1 MKLLCAT
8 AALLVTTTVHAAAA
22 AHNNNNVQY
31 APYLLFSAP
40 DDEPAASCTAE
51 ELTMVMDTLQAAI
64 PGTGLAPQALV
75 DNVQF
80 CSSFAQG
87 SYCEE
92 PTESTTAKKKDP
104 SSLRAS
110 SVVAR
115 GLAFVNPY
123 CIFSGTG
130 KCSVKKF
137 NAVAPPASALPAA
150 VLPNTTNATT
160 AAAAAATN
168 ATTPATS
175 NRTGGGRLLPMT
187 FDQLCKFGGTGKCT
201 VKKFNAVAP
210 PPPSSLPAAPP
221 LAALNGT
228 TTNTTGIATNATTTA
243 NNRTLQHAAAQ
254 EATPPLLHHHD
265 RRALNGNGPWCKW
278 MGIGCTGPNYE
289 SGTNNNTLRHLTG
302 AQEATPPPLHNYDR
316 RALNGNG
323 PWCKWMGI
331 GCTGPNYEK
340 GANNNTLRHLTVV
353 GDHDDTLCDA
363 EFAALDAALLQ
374 LLPEVS
380 SSSSC
385 RSLLQAPRVQHC
397 LVVV

>member
-1 MKLLCAT
+1 LTENWKWSVDENFAEESCNTESVGTTVVDVWCLIGVGHGLGGRRMKFLCAT
-8 AALLVTTTVHAAAA
+8 TAAAAALLVTVHAAAA
-22 AHNNNNVQY
+22 HNVQY
-31 APYLLFSAP
+31 APYLLFSNHN
-40 DDEPAASCTAE
+40 DHAASCTAE

-92 PTESTTAKKKDP
+92 PETTAPKDT
-104 SSLRAS
+104 SSLRA

-137 NAVAPPASALPAA
+137 NAVAPPALPAASALPAA
-150 VLPNTTNATT
+150 LPNTNATT
-160 AAAAAATN
+160 ASAATN
-168 ATTPATS
+168 ATTPAAANAS
-175 NRTGGGRLLPMT
+175 NNRTGGRLLAMT
-187 FDQLCKFGGTGKCT
+187 FDQLCKFGGTGKCS

-210 PPPSSLPAAPP
+210 PPLSSLP

-228 TTNTTGIATNATTTA
+228 LTNATTVIATNNA
-243 NNRTLQHAAAQ
+243 TTTNRTLHATQ
-254 EATPPLLHHHD
+254 EATPPL
-265 RRALNGNGPWCKW
+265 
-278 MGIGCTGPNYE
+278 
-289 SGTNNNTLRHLTG
+289 
-302 AQEATPPPLHNYDR
+302 HNHDR

-340 GANNNTLRHLTVV
+340 GTNNNTLRHLTVV
-353 GDHDDTLCDA
+353 GDNDHTLCDA
-363 EFAALDAALLQ
+363 EFAALDAALLE
-374 LLPEVS
+374 LLPQVS
-380 SSSSC
+380 SSPSC
-385 RSLLQAPRVQHC
+385 QALLQAPRVQHC
-397 LVVV
+397 VRLVV

>member
-8 AALLVTTTVHAAAA
+8 TAAAALLVTVHAAAA
-22 AHNNNNVQY
+22 HNVQY
-31 APYLLFSAP
+31 APYLLFSNHN
-40 DDEPAASCTAE
+40 EPAVASCTAE

-64 PGTGLAPQALV
+64 PGTGLAPQAWV

-92 PTESTTAKKKDP
+92 PTETTAPKDT
-104 SSLRAS
+104 SSLRA

-137 NAVAPPASALPAA
+137 NAVAPPALPAASALPAA
-150 VLPNTTNATT
+150 LPNTNATT
-160 AAAAAATN
+160 ASAATN
-168 ATTPATS
+168 ITTPAAANAS
-175 NRTGGGRLLPMT
+175 NNRTGGRLLAMT
-187 FDQLCKFGGTGKCT
+187 FDQLCKFGGTGKCS

-210 PPPSSLPAAPP
+210 PPLSSLP

-228 TTNTTGIATNATTTA
+228 TLTNATTILATSNA
-243 NNRTLQHAAAQ
+243 TTVNRTLHAAAQ
-254 EATPPLLHHHD
+254 EATPPL
-265 RRALNGNGPWCKW
+265 
-278 MGIGCTGPNYE
+278 
-289 SGTNNNTLRHLTG
+289 
-302 AQEATPPPLHNYDR
+302 HNHGR
-316 RALNGNG
+316 GRALNGNG

-340 GANNNTLRHLTVV
+340 GTNNITLRHLTVV
-353 GDHDDTLCDA
+353 GDNDHTLCDA

-380 SSSSC
+380 SSC
-385 RSLLQAPRVQHC
+385 QSLLQAPRVQHC
-397 LVVV
+397 VRLVV